1 MKVLAG
7 FLLGSSLLVLGFCT
21 PNQTEKKVYKD
32 LSGEVIEAEFLK
44 GTSLKHGL
52 FIKRDKSGNEVEI
65 ANYQMDTPEGIRI
78 LFDDKR
84 DTLVV
89 ETYKKGLFEGPFRTF
104 YSGNRINVM
113 GNYRDNKL
121 QGEVIRFYESGRIM
135 EKVNFSDNE
144 ENGFFEE
151 YYENGKIK
159 AKGHYKNGPYEEGE
173 LSLFDEKGEKTRT
186 MLCQEGKCKT
196 TWSRAETF

>member
-1 MKVLAG
+1 MKVLG
-7 FLLGSSLLVLGFCT
+7 GSLLGFSLLVLSSCT
-21 PNQTEKKVYKD
+21 PTRTEKKVYKD

-65 ANYQMDTPEGIRI
+65 ATYQMDTLEGLRI
-78 LFDDKR
+78 LFDDLG
-84 DTLVV
+84 DTVVV

-104 YSGNRINVM
+104 YSENRINVM
-113 GNYRDNKL
+113 GSYRDNKL
-121 QGEVIRFYESGRIM
+121 QGEVIRFYQSGRIM

-151 YYENGKIK
+151 YYENGKLK
-159 AKGHYKNGPYEEGE
+159 AKGHYKNGPYEDGE
-173 LSLFDEKGEKTRT
+173 LRLFDENGEKIRT
-186 MLCQEGKCKT
+186 MFCQEGKCKT
-196 TWSRAETF
+196 TWAREETF